1 MTTNYFF
8 QIQIQI
14 NKMSDKIKFKIK
26 NDMFPDFISKL
37 KDLTNIDK
45 TIKLKID
52 RDNIL
57 MYSML
62 GSGSIMVAFKNYI
75 LKTSDY
81 LETKEDIEYTY
92 DIIITSC
99 DKFVKNLSF
108 IKEEDLIGMVITH
121 RDSNED
127 DDVRVARKIE
137 IKGGKLKVNWL
148 AGEYYEVRDLTK
160 EKLEE
165 NLDLDN
171 RTWNFSLTQSQFSD
185 VKKLSKINTDNI
197 ITFNVDKGKVSIFER
212 AAWDLEIGMIENID
226 KNFIFNKRFLKCVDE
241 TMENIEFSLF
251 DTFILVKN
259 NDNNLMLSYEQ
270 DFSDEDL

>member
-1 MTTNYFF
+1 
-8 QIQIQI
+8 
-14 NKMSDKIKFKIK
+14 MSDKIKFKIK

-62 GSGSIMVAFKNYI
+62 GSGSIMVAFKDYV

-81 LETKEDIEYTY
+81 LESKEDIDFTY
-92 DIIITSC
+92 DVIISNC

-108 IKEEDLIGMVITH
+108 IKDEELIGMVLTY
-121 RDSNED
+121 RDSNES
-127 DDVRVARKIE
+127 DDVRIARKIE

-148 AGEYYEVRDLTK
+148 GGEHYEVRDLSK
-160 EKLEE
+160 EKLAERL
-165 NLDLDN
+165 NLDLRSWCFKLSN
-171 RTWNFSLTQSQFSD
+171 SQFND
-185 VKKLSKINTDNI
+185 IKKLSKINSDNI
-197 ITFNVDKGKVSIFER
+197 ITFNVDGGKINIFER
-212 AAWDLEIGMIENID
+212 SAWDLEIGKIEPID
-226 KNFIFNKRFLKCVDE
+226 KKFIFNKRFLKCVDDS
-241 TMENIEFSLF
+241 MENIEFSLF
-251 DTFILVKN
+251 DAFILVKSE
-259 NDNNLMLSYEQ
+259 DSNLMLSYEQ

>member
-1 MTTNYFF
+1 
-8 QIQIQI
+8 
-14 NKMSDKIKFKIK
+14 MSDKIKFKIK

>member
-121 RDSNED
+121 RDSNEN